1 MGCELPNSGEILKE
15 LRKKGNYTQE
25 YVARQLGV
33 EVKTYRSWEIGYY
46 KNNIQFFPTINSDK
60 LIKIADLYN
69 VSIDYILGRS
79 SITQVDNTY
88 IHSKIG
94 LSENSIIT
102 LEKAKKD
109 QFTVYSSYIIEII
122 DFLLNHDE
130 TKELIRNLYYYFFGD
145 FCKTSENNDD
155 INLLDKY
162 NRGVSIECNKLY
174 TIFLSSIINLLP
186 KIKTTLVDG
195 NPLYTY
201 YGKHQPTIEELK
213 NTIMLFRQF
222 ENRDLEIISEFTS
235 HNLPC
240 ESFKED
246 LSEHRQIILNAK
258 ELLFQLYGLKEGET
272 NETT

>member
-15 LRKKGNYTQE
+15 LRKKENYTQE

-130 TKELIRNLYYYFFGD
+130 TKEIN
-145 FCKTSENNDD
+145 
-155 INLLDKY
+155 INL
-162 NRGVSIECNKLY
+162 
-174 TIFLSSIINLLP
+174 
-186 KIKTTLVDG
+186 
-195 NPLYTY
+195 
-201 YGKHQPTIEELK
+201 K
-213 NTIMLFRQF
+213 N
-222 ENRDLEIISEFTS
+222 
-235 HNLPC
+235 
-240 ESFKED
+240 
-246 LSEHRQIILNAK
+246 
-258 ELLFQLYGLKEGET
+258 
-272 NETT
+272 